1 MNAPIPFTYGE
12 HPVRVVTIDGE
23 PWFVATDV
31 AAILELANVRSS
43 LALLDADERGVQT
56 VDTPGGAQQMNC
68 INEPGLYS
76 LILRSRKPEARDFKR
91 WVTHDVLPSIRR
103 TGSYGTAPQLTDD
116 EIVHQALQITAAKVE
131 ALKADLAIAQPKADT
146 WDAICSGKGDY
157 TITDAAKILGRAG
170 VKTGPRKLHQ
180 QMLKLGWVYQN
191 ARNKWI
197 AKQDALN
204 SGLLAERVRHYID
217 DDGVSTLATPQVRVT
232 AKGLDRLRTLL
243 APQAELEVSA

>member
-12 HPVRVVTIDGE
+12 HPVRVVNIDGE

-91 WVTHDVLPSIRR
+91 WVTHEVLPSIRKHGGYLTEDKIEEVLTNPDTIIELAQELKR
-103 TGSYGTAPQLTDD
+103 ARKAREAMESYAREL
-116 EIVHQALQITAAKVE
+116 E
-131 ALKADLAIAQPKADT
+131 PKADAYT
-146 WDAICSGKGDY
+146 RFMDGDGSY
-157 TITDAAKILGRAG
+157 SIGSVAKMLGLSQN
-170 VKTGPRKLHQ
+170 KLF
-180 QMLKLGWVYQN
+180 
-191 ARNKWI
+191 
-197 AKQDALN
+197 
-204 SGLLAERVRHYID
+204 
-217 DDGVSTLATPQVRVT
+217 
-232 AKGLDRLRTLL
+232 DRLRGAGILIAKGHMRNTPYQKYMHHFVVKASEYERSDGTRGTSYTTRILPSGVEFIARKL
-243 APQAELEVSA
+243 GLEIREEAAA